1 MKKFSVVLLV
11 SIFVFMLSTYGFAA
25 ETITLLWRVNPNE
38 HTMLQNLV
46 KAFEEKYPDIQVKVI
61 EVPQP
66 EYEPKLSSMFAAGD
80 PPDVFS
86 SVGWSGFIDFVLR
99 DMALDLTPFIKRD
112 KFDTKDFYPQ
122 SIKGMSYG
130 GKIMGLPLGGGPSLM
145 YYNIDLF
152 NETGL
157 PPIPTNWDD
166 NTWTWDKMLEYAQK
180 LTKRDDSGRIT
191 QFGVNMSLW
200 PVDAYSWLW
209 GGSWFPS
216 EAYKTGLTDKSYVNS
231 PAVIKS
237 LQNAADLIHKYHIS
251 PTRQEAQMFQQFI
264 DPFVS
269 GKIGMGATGAWF
281 FQNFSVIKNFKW
293 SVGALPKGTTRKD
306 VLFSDPWIIAK
317 TSKHPEAAWN
327 FVKWTLSKEGQEVLM
342 KGYVS
347 FSLRPS
353 LFYTVEQKAPNVP
366 KDKLKE
372 AILGAIKYS
381 QESSNHIIAN
391 WSAIERLANA
401 ELDPMWLGK
410 ATAKE
415 VVKSLQ
421 PKLDKLLK
429 DTKEQYT
436 K

>member
-1 MKKFSVVLLV
+1 MKRFCITFLV
-11 SIFVFMLSTYGFAA
+11 SIFILTFSTYGFTA

-38 HTMLQNLV
+38 HVMLQNVV
-46 KAFEEKYPDIQVKVI
+46 KAFEEKHPEIQVKVL
-61 EVPQP
+61 EVPWGD
-66 EYEPKLSSMFAAGD
+66 YEPKLSSMFAAGD
-80 PPDVFS
+80 PPDIFS
-86 SVGWSGFIDFVLR
+86 SVGAGGFKDYVLR

-112 KFDTKDFYPQ
+112 KFDLKDFYPQ
-122 SIKGMSYG
+122 SIKGMVYE
-130 GKIMGLPLGGGPSLM
+130 GKQMGLPLGGGPSLM

-152 NETGL
+152 DEAGL
-157 PPIPTNWDD
+157 PPIPPNWDD
-166 NTWTWDKMLEYAQK
+166 QTWTWDKMIEYAQK
-180 LTKRDDSGRIT
+180 LTKKDASGRII
-191 QFGVNMSLW
+191 QFGVNMNLW
-200 PVDAYSWLW
+200 PVDSYSWLW
-209 GGSWFPS
+209 GGSWFPA
-216 EAYKTGLTDKSYVNS
+216 EAYKTGLPTKSYVDS
-231 PAVIKS
+231 PPVVKS
-237 LQNAADLIHKYHIS
+237 LQYAADLIHKYHVS

-317 TSKHPEAAWN
+317 TSKHPDAAWE
-327 FVKWTLSKEGQEVLM
+327 FIKWTLSKEGQDVMM
-342 KGYVS
+342 KGYVA

-366 KDKLKE
+366 EDKLRE
-372 AILGAIKYS
+372 AVSGAFKYS

-391 WSAIERLANA
+391 WAGIERLVNA

-415 VVKSLQ
+415 VVKSLK
-421 PKLDKLLK
+421 PKLDKLLE
-429 DTKEQYT
+429 DTIKQYG